1 MVRLTGEDA
10 MRIAEER
17 DARAAVEK
25 QRTMR
30 RARKKETI
38 SKVKRLVQAAE
49 EASARAARDDA
60 HDGNEAQQRIEEA
73 QTAKRFAMEAIRI
86 HEAQGDGK
94 TYALKAKRLIK
105 LADRRVQALEARC
118 QCRPP
123 AIAEPA
129 NPADNGTGAGAA
141 KENEPPAPSTGSRDC
156 DCAQGRR
163 RSSASA
169 ASKGSQ
175 ARTTIAMLRA

>member
-10 MRIAEER
+10 MRIAGER
-17 DARAAVEK
+17 DARAAMEE

-30 RARKKETI
+30 RARKKETM

-60 HDGNEAQQRIEEA
+60 HDGNEAQQQIEEA
-73 QTAKRFAMEAIRI
+73 QTAKRFAMEAVRI

-105 LADRRVQALEARC
+105 LADRRVQALEASYR
-118 QCRPP
+118 CRPP
-123 AIAEPA
+123 TIAEPVKS
-129 NPADNGTGAGAA
+129 ADNGTEADAA
-141 KENEPPAPSTGSRDC
+141 KENEPSAPSAGSRDC

-163 RSSASA
+163 RSIACA
-169 ASKGSQ
+169 APKGSR
-175 ARTTIAMLRA
+175 ARTKIPMLRA